1 MKNIWVYID
10 LKKIPIFASKLQ
22 SFPSLT
28 YLWVGKHVQTPRTN
42 LSISRDTNQ
51 IVSIL
56 CSNNIYTIY
65 RMLKKEI
72 LKKVLW
78 NYFHQKDEI
87 IFTVSSQ
94 VFCFIS
100 KQSHIIRAFLMWSL
114 ILFGGLTI
122 DYLKREISF

>member
-1 MKNIWVYID
+1 MGLYR

-28 YLWVGKHVQTPRTN
+28 YLWMGKHVQTPRTN
-42 LSISRDTNQ
+42 FSISRDTNQ

-72 LKKVLW
+72 LKKVFW

-100 KQSHIIRAFLMWSL
+100 KTVSHHKGIFNVKFDL
-114 ILFGGLTI
+114 ILWINNRL
-122 DYLKREISF
+122 S